1 MLNLLNHSSFMRKL
15 LFSLAFLFATIPI
28 FAQFSGSGSGT
39 TSDPYLI
46 YNESQLAQMAN
57 FLGQSKVF
65 KLMKDLDVSNYIS
78 QNSPSEGWQPIGVQS
93 SPFMGRLDGNGHTI
107 SGLFINR
114 SSTDYV
120 GFFGYLKFATINNL
134 NINATYIKGHDNVGS
149 IAGYS
154 ENSKI
159 SNCTVVITSTSG
171 IAGNSNVGGIVGY
184 AKTGSSSYNISNC
197 NVTST
202 KINCGRITG
211 GIVGYADDV
220 PISSSTMKGK
230 IDCGISGGG
239 IVGYAKSS
247 KYFKLE
253 SVTYFGDVYDL
264 YRVAF
269 INDET
274 EKIGGIVGTL
284 ESSNSSTT
292 ITSAYSQGKITNRG
306 NYTGGIIGYYSGII
320 GEMSNCYHFGDI
332 NGADFVGG
340 VIGGNDNVDEQTPYY
355 QLSTSSTSITN
366 TTKYTSTTKQSVP
379 FTSKINNCTAVGNI
393 SGNDY
398 VGGIIGQE
406 YPRKVYSYVSRDGG
420 SVTIV
425 NSSTYYYLYRNG
437 ILIENTSS
445 KVYKPLDN
453 YSYAYLDI
461 INSYYSGTISGNNY
475 VGGLAGSKTSSRIT
489 NCYSHA
495 TISGKENVGGLIGY
509 ADGKSEY
516 LKLTVKSNVAIN
528 PSISATNNVGR
539 IYGGSTTNVEIGALG
554 SSQGN
559 RALTQTVVTL
569 NGVAQHLVDDLQ
581 NGTSIGPDM
590 LKLKANYVS
599 WGWDFNNNWKIL
611 ETECYPYKLFQ
622 AAPPKIE
629 SNLVSQA
636 TSISGSSLDGG
647 TVYLYYKNNTPVS
660 TECSG
665 NAWSFTTE
673 PLESGALVQLY
684 AETSNLRP
692 SYFTS
697 ATVGYPGSGTEEDP
711 YQIFTAADL
720 QGATK
725 AGYYKLMN
733 DIDLTSWI
741 SANSSSKGWPAIGHN
756 SSGATYI
763 DGDGHKV
770 TGLWINTTDSYN
782 GLFSNFSN
790 GYIKNLTVEVASG
803 KKVKGGDYTG
813 ILIGHM
819 SGGQIINCFVKGDI
833 QGTINVGGLAGE
845 LSNVTLTND
854 KYFGSI
860 SSSTSNA
867 YIGGLAGYHSGTTV
881 TRCSATATI
890 SSTGSTSRVGGLF
903 GYSTG
908 GTLTKNYT
916 DVTLNATGTYI
927 GGLVGE
933 SISAIEECFATG
945 TVTATG
951 DNSYTGGLV
960 GYSRKSVSNSYA
972 TANVT
977 GTQFTAGL
985 VGYTTSTINK
995 CYAKGDIN
1003 GVMYGAGVV
1012 GELDGSSARIT
1023 NCVAVN
1029 NILSLTAQSSWGCRV
1044 IGGFKNGASEP
1055 NNSNYALSTMQV
1067 SLNGVPQ
1074 TKTDDAL
1081 EGIAKTQDIL
1091 MTTNTYEGLGWDM
1104 NSVWN
1109 IDEGETYPYLLWEAN
1124 LNPVVGIT
1132 LDNTSI
1138 IIAVGNTATITANI
1152 QPQDATNKRLTWTS
1166 NNEAVATVVDGVV
1179 TAMGE
1184 GTATITAKSADGSN
1198 ITASCQVT
1206 VVANNDEAIAQLQ
1219 ALVDQAQALYDNST
1233 EGEDIGQYASGS
1245 RAALLEV
1252 INSVRAQISD
1262 MMDIETISECMTQLN
1277 DAITL
1282 FKSQQVSPGEDTDYS
1297 QIDNTL
1303 YIERTEASAGSQVQL
1318 SIKMKNTVDI
1328 QGYQF
1333 DLYLP
1338 EGVTVA
1344 TDVEGFPM
1352 VELSTERTTARKTD
1366 YFDSSIT
1373 PDGHLIVM
1381 CGSTK
1386 GYTFEGNDGEV
1397 ALVTLDLADNMEEGE
1412 YAIIMRN
1419 VALTDP
1425 SATSYDT
1432 DYLKSTLEVFT
1443 YKLGDVNADT
1453 KINVADFIAVANHIL
1468 GNTPPVFVYKAAD
1481 VNLDTK
1487 INVADFIGIA
1497 NMILSGTTSANNG
1510 SMMLAPKRTG
1520 NVTTTDIDELD
1531 NAIYIDPITV
1541 VPGTQQVLSVKM
1553 KNATEVAG
1561 FEFNLQ
1567 LPEGISIA
1575 QEDGFDL
1582 VELSTERTTARKTN
1596 YFDYKM
1602 QNDGTLKVLCGTSA
1616 KNPDTGML
1624 YTFEGN
1630 DGEVARITIDI
1641 PNDYE
1646 GGEYAIHVLNG
1657 FLADINA
1664 GEIDLETDIIS
1675 MLTVEAGDGRIHF
1688 SETDTS
1694 LPSFTFGEKADVTVT
1709 RTINANEWSTIC
1721 LPFGMTAEQIE
1732 DAFPETNVQLADFIG
1747 CSEPEL
1753 DDEDEV
1759 MSFSFKFSTNVAEI
1773 EPNHPYL
1780 IKVDKKVESFEV
1792 DGVTLTPSD
1801 ELSIDLDEIKW
1812 RQGGKWYYD
1821 YNSFIGTYEAQT
1833 EVPENCLFLNGN
1845 KFWYSTGATKMK
1857 AFRGY
1862 FYSYNV
1868 LGDAYKNGANS
1879 NVSLT
1884 FNDADGILSV
1894 KVGDLPTEG
1903 TYDLQGRKVV
1913 GSLKRGIYIVDGK
1926 KMVIK

>member
-1 MLNLLNHSSFMRKL
+1 MSNDVSAILSKKYVIKIQMLNLLNHSSFMRKL

-78 QNSPSEGWQPIGVQS
+78 QNSPNEGWQPIGVQS

-120 GFFGYLKFATINNL
+120 GFFGYLRFATINNL

-202 KINCGRITG
+202 KIDCGRITG

-253 SVTYFGDVYDL
+253 SVTYFGDIYDL

-437 ILIENTSS
+437 ILIENTFS

-475 VGGLAGSKTSSRIT
+475 VGGLAGSKTSSSIT

-539 IYGGSTTNVEIGALG
+539 IYGGSTTNVGIGALG

-569 NGVAQHLVDDLQ
+569 NGVAQNVVDDLQ
-581 NGTSIGPDM
+581 NGTSIGSDM

-665 NAWSFTTE
+665 NAWSFTTA

-741 SANSSSKGWPAIGHN
+741 SANSSGKGWPAIGHN

-770 TGLWINTTDSYN
+770 TGLWINTTESYN

-819 SGGQIINCFVKGDI
+819 SGGQIINCSVKGDV

-854 KYFGSI
+854 KYTGSI

-881 TRCSATATI
+881 TRCSTTATI
-890 SSTGSTSRVGGLF
+890 SSTHRV
-903 GYSTG
+903 
-908 GTLTKNYT
+908 
-916 DVTLNATGTYI
+916 
-927 GGLVGE
+927 LVAF
-933 SISAIEECFATG
+933 SVIALEER
-945 TVTATG
+945 
-951 DNSYTGGLV
+951 S
-960 GYSRKSVSNSYA
+960 
-972 TANVT
+972 
-977 GTQFTAGL
+977 Q
-985 VGYTTSTINK
+985 
-995 CYAKGDIN
+995 
-1003 GVMYGAGVV
+1003 
-1012 GELDGSSARIT
+1012 RIT
-1023 NCVAVN
+1023 QMSP
-1029 NILSLTAQSSWGCRV
+1029 LMPR
-1044 IGGFKNGASEP
+1044 
-1055 NNSNYALSTMQV
+1055 AL
-1067 SLNGVPQ
+1067 
-1074 TKTDDAL
+1074 
-1081 EGIAKTQDIL
+1081 I
-1091 MTTNTYEGLGWDM
+1091 
-1104 NSVWN
+1104 
-1109 IDEGETYPYLLWEAN
+1109 
-1124 LNPVVGIT
+1124 
-1132 LDNTSI
+1132 
-1138 IIAVGNTATITANI
+1138 
-1152 QPQDATNKRLTWTS
+1152 
-1166 NNEAVATVVDGVV
+1166 
-1179 TAMGE
+1179 
-1184 GTATITAKSADGSN
+1184 
-1198 ITASCQVT
+1198 
-1206 VVANNDEAIAQLQ
+1206 
-1219 ALVDQAQALYDNST
+1219 
-1233 EGEDIGQYASGS
+1233 
-1245 RAALLEV
+1245 
-1252 INSVRAQISD
+1252 
-1262 MMDIETISECMTQLN
+1262 
-1277 DAITL
+1277 
-1282 FKSQQVSPGEDTDYS
+1282 
-1297 QIDNTL
+1297 
-1303 YIERTEASAGSQVQL
+1303 
-1318 SIKMKNTVDI
+1318 
-1328 QGYQF
+1328 
-1333 DLYLP
+1333 
-1338 EGVTVA
+1338 
-1344 TDVEGFPM
+1344 
-1352 VELSTERTTARKTD
+1352 
-1366 YFDSSIT
+1366 
-1373 PDGHLIVM
+1373 
-1381 CGSTK
+1381 
-1386 GYTFEGNDGEV
+1386 
-1397 ALVTLDLADNMEEGE
+1397 
-1412 YAIIMRN
+1412 
-1419 VALTDP
+1419 
-1425 SATSYDT
+1425 
-1432 DYLKSTLEVFT
+1432 
-1443 YKLGDVNADT
+1443 
-1453 KINVADFIAVANHIL
+1453 
-1468 GNTPPVFVYKAAD
+1468 
-1481 VNLDTK
+1481 
-1487 INVADFIGIA
+1487 
-1497 NMILSGTTSANNG
+1497 
-1510 SMMLAPKRTG
+1510 
-1520 NVTTTDIDELD
+1520 
-1531 NAIYIDPITV
+1531 
-1541 VPGTQQVLSVKM
+1541 
-1553 KNATEVAG
+1553 
-1561 FEFNLQ
+1561 
-1567 LPEGISIA
+1567 
-1575 QEDGFDL
+1575 
-1582 VELSTERTTARKTN
+1582 
-1596 YFDYKM
+1596 
-1602 QNDGTLKVLCGTSA
+1602 
-1616 KNPDTGML
+1616 
-1624 YTFEGN
+1624 
-1630 DGEVARITIDI
+1630 
-1641 PNDYE
+1641 
-1646 GGEYAIHVLNG
+1646 
-1657 FLADINA
+1657 
-1664 GEIDLETDIIS
+1664 
-1675 MLTVEAGDGRIHF
+1675 
-1688 SETDTS
+1688 
-1694 LPSFTFGEKADVTVT
+1694 
-1709 RTINANEWSTIC
+1709 
-1721 LPFGMTAEQIE
+1721 
-1732 DAFPETNVQLADFIG
+1732 
-1747 CSEPEL
+1747 
-1753 DDEDEV
+1753 
-1759 MSFSFKFSTNVAEI
+1759 
-1773 EPNHPYL
+1773 
-1780 IKVDKKVESFEV
+1780 
-1792 DGVTLTPSD
+1792 
-1801 ELSIDLDEIKW
+1801 
-1812 RQGGKWYYD
+1812 
-1821 YNSFIGTYEAQT
+1821 
-1833 EVPENCLFLNGN
+1833 
-1845 KFWYSTGATKMK
+1845 
-1857 AFRGY
+1857 
-1862 FYSYNV
+1862 
-1868 LGDAYKNGANS
+1868 
-1879 NVSLT
+1879 
-1884 FNDADGILSV
+1884 
-1894 KVGDLPTEG
+1894 
-1903 TYDLQGRKVV
+1903 
-1913 GSLKRGIYIVDGK
+1913 
-1926 KMVIK
+1926 